1 MEEQEECSDCKIIIA
16 KKEMYCEKCLQ
27 QQMKKEEEEVK
38 QLENEINELQIQ
50 LKQVRDEMY
59 KMETNQ
65 IEKKN
70 DKIELDKKNLDK
82 EIYQL
87 EQDEQQQKKELI
99 KLKNSILE
107 QEHNE
112 DNLWEHINKFTRKLY
127 SLFESNQIADN
138 KLSQLNNEL
147 DRLSKLDV
155 LNDLFKISVQD
166 EVATING
173 LQIGKKGEQP
183 VDWDD
188 ISAGVGHLTL
198 LLVYLMKK
206 FMYTYQ
212 KIESIELNGSFSKIK
227 IKDEYQ
233 NTLCTKTL
241 NLYLNNKTS
250 QKDEEEFS
258 DAFLQLYFE
267 FQQFCK
273 YLQDGDI
280 LRKRKINL
288 NLPFTMNGMSVDNKI
303 LSLKQP
309 AAQKWQEWTNSVKKF
324 LANVKALIVANAQF
338 DLSL

>member
-1 MEEQEECSDCKIIIA
+1 MEEFEQCSDCKTLTN
-16 KKEMYCEKCLQ
+16 KKELLCEKCLQ
-27 QQMKKEEEEVK
+27 QQMKKEEDEVK
-38 QLENEINELQIQ
+38 QLENEINELQNQ
-50 LKQVRDEMY
+50 LNQVRDEIN

-65 IEKKN
+65 IERKN

-82 EIYQL
+82 EIQQL
-87 EQDEQQQKKELI
+87 EQDEQKQKNELI
-99 KLKNSILE
+99 KLKNQILE

-112 DNLWEHINKFTRKLY
+112 DNLWEHINKFTTKLY

-138 KLSQLNNEL
+138 KLSQLNNEI

-206 FMYTYQ
+206 FKYQCQ
-212 KIESIELNGSFSKIK
+212 KIDSVELNGSFTKIK
-227 IKDEYQ
+227 IKEEYQ
-233 NTLCTKTL
+233 NAMSIKTL
-241 NLYLNNKTS
+241 NLYLNTKAS
-250 QKDEEEFS
+250 QKDEEEFN
-258 DAFLQLYFE
+258 DAFQQLYLE
-267 FQQFCK
+267 FQSFCK
-273 YLQDGDI
+273 FLQEGDI
-280 LRKRKINL
+280 LKKRKINL
-288 NLPFTMNGMSVDNKI
+288 TLPFSMNGIYVDGKL
-303 LSLKQP
+303 LSLKQS
-309 AAQKWQEWTNSVKKF
+309 ATQKWQEWTNSVKKF